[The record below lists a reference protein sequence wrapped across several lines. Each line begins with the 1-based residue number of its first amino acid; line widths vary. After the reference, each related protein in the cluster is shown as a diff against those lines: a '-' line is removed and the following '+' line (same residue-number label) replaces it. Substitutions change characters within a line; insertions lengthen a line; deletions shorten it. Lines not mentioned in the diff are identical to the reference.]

1 MKSYKLFIL
10 FIIFITQ
17 LVGCAPS
24 TILAIPSSIADRR
37 STEVQISDNKI
48 FMSTWAPVQEIVD
61 NQKQKSHFNIAV
73 FNKAIVIVGQVPNEE
88 VKNKITDVLSKLE
101 NVKTVHNK
109 TEVSKANKLKQ
120 RAKDTITTSNVKTR
134 LFLEL
139 KNEVHPLHV
148 KIMTENDVIYLL
160 GIVNNKE
167 ADEAI
172 QIAKSSKGV
181 KLVVPLFEL
190 DNEAKNNY

>member
-1 MKSYKLFIL
+1 MKSYKLFTL
-10 FIIFITQ
+10 FILFITQ
-17 LVGCAPS
+17 LIGCAPS
-24 TILAIPSSIADRR
+24 TILAIPSAISDRR
-37 STEVQISDNKI
+37 TTNIQILDNKI
-48 FMSTWAPVQEIVD
+48 FLSAWNPVQEIVD

-73 FNKAIVIVGQVPNEE
+73 FNKAVVIVGQVPNEE
-88 VKNKITDVLSKLE
+88 VKNKITDALSKLE

-148 KIMTENDVIYLL
+148 RIMTENDIIYLL

-172 QIAKSSKGV
+172 RIAKSSKGV

-190 DNEAKNNY
+190 DESVKNKY

>member
-10 FIIFITQ
+10 FILFITQ

-24 TILAIPSSIADRR
+24 TIFAIPASIADRR
-37 STEVQISDNKI
+37 TVEVQFIDNKI
-48 FMSTWAPVQEIVD
+48 YLASWGPIQEITD
-61 NQKQKSHFNIAV
+61 NEKQKSHFNIAV
-73 FNKAIVIVGQVPNEE
+73 FNQAVVVVGEVPNEG
-88 VKNKITDVLSKLE
+88 VKNSITDVLSKIK

-109 TEVSKANKLKQ
+109 MVVGEACKIKQ

-134 LFLEL
+134 LFLEIN
-139 KNEVHPLHV
+139 NEVHPLHV
-148 KIMTENDVIYLL
+148 KIMTENDIVYIL

-167 ADEAI
+167 ADEVI
-172 QIAKSSKGV
+172 KIAKSSKGV

-190 DNEAKNNY
+190 DEEVKNKY

>member
-10 FIIFITQ
+10 FILFITQ
-17 LVGCAPS
+17 LIGCAPS
-24 TILAIPSSIADRR
+24 TIMAIPSSIADRR
-37 STEVQISDNKI
+37 TTETQVIDNKI
-48 FMSTWAPVQEIVD
+48 FLAAWNPIAEITEKE
-61 NQKQKSHFNIAV
+61 KQKSHFNLIV
-73 FNKAIVIVGQVPNEE
+73 YNKAIVIVGEVPTEE
-88 VKNKITDVLSKLE
+88 VKIKITDALSKIE
-101 NVKTVHNK
+101 DVKTVHNK
-109 TEVSKANKLKQ
+109 MVVGQACKIKQ

-190 DNEAKNNY
+190 DESVKNKY

>member
-10 FIIFITQ
+10 FILFITQ

-24 TILAIPSSIADRR
+24 TIIAIPTSISDRR
-37 STEVQISDNKI
+37 STEAQIDDNKI
-48 FMSTWAPVQEIVD
+48 FLASWNPIQEIVD
-61 NQKQKSHFNIAV
+61 AEKQKSHFNISVYNRAV
-73 FNKAIVIVGQVPNEE
+73 VLVGQVPNE
-88 VKNKITDVLSKLE
+88 VIKGKITESILKID

-109 TEVSKANKLKQ
+109 MIIGKANKIKQ
-120 RAKDTITTSNVKTR
+120 RAKDTVTTTNFKTR

-139 KNEVHPLHV
+139 KNDLHPMHV
-148 KIMTENDVIYLL
+148 KIMTENDVVYLL
-160 GIVNNKE
+160 GIVNEKE

-172 QIAKSSKGV
+172 RIAKSSKGV

-190 DNEAKNNY
+190 DENVKNNY

>member
-109 TEVSKANKLKQ
+109 IEVSKANKLKQ

>member
-10 FIIFITQ
+10 FILFITQ

-24 TILAIPSSIADRR
+24 TIIAIPTSISDRR
-37 STEVQISDNKI
+37 STEAQIDDNKI
-48 FMSTWAPVQEIVD
+48 FLASWNPIQEIVD
-61 NQKQKSHFNIAV
+61 AEKQKSHFNISVYNRAV
-73 FNKAIVIVGQVPNEE
+73 FLVGQVPNE
-88 VKNKITDVLSKLE
+88 VIKGKITESILKID

-109 TEVSKANKLKQ
+109 MIIGKANKIKQ
-120 RAKDTITTSNVKTR
+120 RAKDTVTTTNFKTM

-139 KNEVHPLHV
+139 KNDLHPMHV
-148 KIMTENDVIYLL
+148 KIMTENDVVYLL
-160 GIVNNKE
+160 GIVNEKE

-172 QIAKSSKGV
+172 RIAKSSKGV

-190 DNEAKNNY
+190 DENVKNNY

>member
-1 MKSYKLFIL
+1 MKSYKLFLL
-10 FIIFITQ
+10 FILFITQ
-17 LVGCAPS
+17 LIGCAPS
-24 TILAIPSSIADRR
+24 TIFAIPASIADRR
-37 STEVQISDNKI
+37 STEVQIIDNKI
-48 FMSTWAPVQEIVD
+48 FLAAWNPVHEIVD
-61 NQKQKSHFNIAV
+61 NEKQTSHFNLIV
-73 FNKAIVIVGQVPNEE
+73 FNKAIVIVGEVPTKE
-88 VKNKITDVLSKLE
+88 VKNKITSVLSKME
-101 NVKTVHNK
+101 DVKTVHNK
-109 TEVSKANKLKQ
+109 LVVGEACKIKQ

-148 KIMTENDVIYLL
+148 KITTENDVIYLL

-172 QIAKSSKGV
+172 RIAKSSKGV

-190 DNEAKNNY
+190 DESVKNKY

>member
-10 FIIFITQ
+10 FILFISQ
-17 LVGCAPS
+17 LIGCAPS
-24 TILAIPSSIADRR
+24 TIIAIPASIADRR
-37 STEVQISDNKI
+37 TTEVQVIDNKI
-48 FMSTWAPVQEIVD
+48 FLAAWSPIQAITD
-61 NQKQKSHFNIAV
+61 NEKQKSHFNIIV
-73 FNKAIVIVGQVPNEE
+73 YNKAVVIVGQVPTKE

-139 KNEVHPLHV
+139 KNEVHPMHV

-160 GIVNNKE
+160 GIVNEKE

-190 DNEAKNNY
+190 DESFKNKY

>member
-10 FIIFITQ
+10 FILFITQ
-17 LVGCAPS
+17 LIGCAPS

-37 STEVQISDNKI
+37 STEVQFIDNQI
-48 FMSTWAPVQEIVD
+48 FLASWAPVHKIID
-61 NQKQKSHFNIAV
+61 NKVQKSHFNLMAY
-73 FNKAIVIVGQVPNEE
+73 NKTILIVGEASSEE
-88 VKNKITDVLSKLE
+88 VKNKITEALSKIT
-101 NVKTVHNK
+101 NVKVVHNK
-109 TEVSKANKLKQ
+109 MTVGKVCSIKQ

-134 LFLEL
+134 LFLEI
-139 KNEVHPLHV
+139 KNEVHPMHV
-148 KIMTENDVIYLL
+148 KIMTENDTIYLL

-172 QIAKSSKGV
+172 RIAKSSKGV

-190 DNEAKNNY
+190 DESVKNKY

>member
-73 FNKAIVIVGQVPNEE
+73 FNNAVVIVGQVPNEE
-88 VKNKITDVLSKLE
+88 VKNKITDALSKLE

-148 KIMTENDVIYLL
+148 KITTENDVIYLL

-172 QIAKSSKGV
+172 RIAKSSKGV

-190 DNEAKNNY
+190 DESVKNKY

>member
-1 MKSYKLFIL
+1 MKSYKLFLL
-10 FIIFITQ
+10 FILFITQ
-17 LVGCAPS
+17 LIGCAPS
-24 TILAIPSSIADRR
+24 TIFAIPASIADRR
-37 STEVQISDNKI
+37 STEVQIIDNKI
-48 FMSTWAPVQEIVD
+48 FLAAWNPVHEIVD

-109 TEVSKANKLKQ
+109 IEVSKANKLKQ

>member
-73 FNKAIVIVGQVPNEE
+73 FNNAVVIVGQVPNEE
-88 VKNKITDVLSKLE
+88 VKNKITDALSKLE

-190 DNEAKNNY
+190 DESFKNKY

>member
-1 MKSYKLFIL
+1 MKSYKLFLL
-10 FIIFITQ
+10 FILFITQ
-17 LVGCAPS
+17 LIGCAPS
-24 TILAIPSSIADRR
+24 TILAIPSAISDRR
-37 STEVQISDNKI
+37 TTNIQILDNKI
-48 FMSTWAPVQEIVD
+48 FLSAWNPVQEIVD

-73 FNKAIVIVGQVPNEE
+73 FNKAVVIVGQVPNEE
-88 VKNKITDVLSKLE
+88 VKNKITDALSKLE

-148 KIMTENDVIYLL
+148 RIMTENDIIYLL

-172 QIAKSSKGV
+172 RIAKSSKGV

-190 DNEAKNNY
+190 DESVKNKY

>member
-1 MKSYKLFIL
+1 MKSYKLFTL
-10 FIIFITQ
+10 FILFITQ
-17 LVGCAPS
+17 LIGCAPS
-24 TILAIPSSIADRR
+24 TILAIPSAISDRR
-37 STEVQISDNKI
+37 TTNIQILDNKI
-48 FMSTWAPVQEIVD
+48 FLSAWNPVQEIVD
-61 NQKQKSHFNIAV
+61 NQKQKSHFNIVV

-109 TEVSKANKLKQ
+109 IEVSKVNKLKQ

-190 DNEAKNNY
+190 DESFKNKY

>member
-10 FIIFITQ
+10 FILFITQ
-17 LVGCAPS
+17 LIGCAPS
-24 TILAIPSSIADRR
+24 TIMAIPSSIADRR
-37 STEVQISDNKI
+37 TTETQVIDNKI
-48 FMSTWAPVQEIVD
+48 FLAAWNPIAEITEKE
-61 NQKQKSHFNIAV
+61 KQKSHFNITV
-73 FNKAIVIVGQVPNEE
+73 YNKAIVIVGEVPTEE
-88 VKNKITDVLSKLE
+88 VKIKITDALSKIE
-101 NVKTVHNK
+101 DVKTVHNK
-109 TEVSKANKLKQ
+109 MVVGQACKIKQ

-190 DNEAKNNY
+190 DESFKNKY

>member
-1 MKSYKLFIL
+1 MKSYKLLILFIL
-10 FIIFITQ
+10 FITQ
-17 LVGCAPS
+17 LIGCAPS

-37 STEVQISDNKI
+37 TTEVQVQDNKI
-48 FMSTWAPVQEIVD
+48 FLSAWSPLQEITD
-61 NQKQKSHFNIAV
+61 NEKQKSHFNLV
-73 FNKAIVIVGQVPNEE
+73 VYNKAILVVGEVPSEE
-88 VKNKITDVLSKLE
+88 VRNKVTDALSKIK

-109 TEVSKANKLKQ
+109 TIVSEVCKIKQ

-134 LFLEL
+134 LFLQL
-139 KNEVHPLHV
+139 KTDVHPMHV

-160 GIVNNKE
+160 GIVNDKE
-167 ADEAI
+167 ANEAI

-190 DNEAKNNY
+190 DESVKNKY

>member
-10 FIIFITQ
+10 FILFITQ
-17 LVGCAPS
+17 LIGCAPS

-37 STEVQISDNKI
+37 TTEVQVQDNKI
-48 FMSTWAPVQEIVD
+48 FLAAWSPLQEITD
-61 NQKQKSHFNIAV
+61 NEKQKSHFNIAV
-73 FNKAIVIVGQVPNEE
+73 FNQAVVVVGEVPNEG
-88 VKNKITDVLSKLE
+88 VKNSITDVLSKIK

-109 TEVSKANKLKQ
+109 LIVGEVCKIKQ

-134 LFLEL
+134 LFLDL
-139 KNEVHPLHV
+139 SNNLHPLHV

-160 GIVNNKE
+160 GIVTEKE

-172 QIAKSSKGV
+172 KIAKSSKGV

-190 DNEAKNNY
+190 DEDIKNNY

>member
-37 STEVQISDNKI
+37 TTETQILDNKI
-48 FMSTWAPVQEIVD
+48 FLAAWNPIQEIID
-61 NQKQKSHFNIAV
+61 TEEQKSRFNLLAY
-73 FNKAIVIVGQVPNEE
+73 NRAVIVVGEVPSEAI
-88 VKNKITDVLSKLE
+88 KNNITETVSKIK

-109 TEVSKANKLKQ
+109 MIVGSAIKIKQ
-120 RAKDTITTSNVKTR
+120 IAKDTITTSNVKTR

-148 KIMTENDVIYLL
+148 KIMTENDIVYLA
-160 GIVNNKE
+160 GIVNEKE
-167 ADEAI
+167 AGEAI
-172 QIAKSSKGV
+172 SIAKSSKGV

-190 DNEAKNNY
+190 NDSVKNKY

>member
-1 MKSYKLFIL
+1 MKSYKLFLL
-10 FIIFITQ
+10 FILFITQ
-17 LVGCAPS
+17 LIGCAPS
-24 TILAIPSSIADRR
+24 TIFAIPASIADRR
-37 STEVQISDNKI
+37 STEVQIIDNKI
-48 FMSTWAPVQEIVD
+48 FLAAWNPVHEIVD

-109 TEVSKANKLKQ
+109 IEVSKVNKLKQ

-148 KIMTENDVIYLL
+148 KITTENDVIYLL

-190 DNEAKNNY
+190 DESFKNKY

>member
-1 MKSYKLFIL
+1 MKSYKLFLL
-10 FIIFITQ
+10 FILFITQ
-17 LVGCAPS
+17 LIGCAPS
-24 TILAIPSSIADRR
+24 TIFAIPASIADRR
-37 STEVQISDNKI
+37 STEVQIIDNKI
-48 FMSTWAPVQEIVD
+48 FLAAWNPVHEIVD

-73 FNKAIVIVGQVPNEE
+73 FNNAVVIVGQVPNEE
-88 VKNKITDVLSKLE
+88 VKNKITDALSKLE